1 MRCRLAPTAP
11 KSSANKNISRI
22 FLICF
27 NGQVKERNV
36 SVKGIVFSFKKSH
49 STAKRLRFHMPDV
62 VSAFRKSGVTV
73 MFVILLLSG
82 LAFGAAYAHGADD
95 STLQSLDFLFTTN
108 LDARM
113 SKGALGI
120 FSACFASDFIFVTA
134 IYLFGLAPW
143 GLPFQ
148 LFTVLFKGFG
158 TGLTAAYLI
167 IKNGLNG
174 LGFYLLVLLPG
185 TFLFCIALT
194 GFSALAFPFSI
205 RQFKQIVSK
214 NPPDGV
220 LREHFLRYSSRFVSA
235 LIMTFCASLL
245 DTVLWT
251 LFAEAFR

>member
-1 MRCRLAPTAP
+1 M
-11 KSSANKNISRI
+11 
-22 FLICF
+22 
-27 NGQVKERNV
+27 
-36 SVKGIVFSFKKSH
+36 KGIVFSFKKSH

-148 LFTVLFKGFG
+148 LFTVLF
-158 TGLTAAYLI
+158 LSLI
-167 IKNGLNG
+167 HI
-174 LGFYLLVLLPG
+174 
-185 TFLFCIALT
+185 
-194 GFSALAFPFSI
+194 
-205 RQFKQIVSK
+205 
-214 NPPDGV
+214 
-220 LREHFLRYSSRFVSA
+220 
-235 LIMTFCASLL
+235 
-245 DTVLWT
+245 
-251 LFAEAFR
+251 